1 MTDQGAP
8 PSLDFGNPFANM
20 GGQQRMGG
28 QQQQQQQQRK
38 ASPQYL
44 EYNTKGR
51 PWMERL
57 FYNTGVAA
65 LVGKISRQRGG
76 LHPGARR
83 VNGGSGWGCGANA
96 GDDVERISRGK
107 QSFFDFRTR
116 AHT

>member
-28 QQQQQQQQRK
+28 QQQQQQQQQRK
-38 ASPQYL
+38 AAPQYL

-65 LVGKISRQRGG
+65 LVGKISSQRKG
-76 LHPGARR
+76 LHSGAAACTGTTT
-83 VNGGSGWGCGANA
+83 VGVGGVAGANGG
-96 GDDVERISRGK
+96 
-107 QSFFDFRTR
+107 
-116 AHT
+116 